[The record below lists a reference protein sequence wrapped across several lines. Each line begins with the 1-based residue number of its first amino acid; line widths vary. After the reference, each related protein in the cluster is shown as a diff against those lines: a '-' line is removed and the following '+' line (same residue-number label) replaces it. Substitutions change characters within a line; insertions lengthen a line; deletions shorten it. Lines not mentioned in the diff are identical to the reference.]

1 MRRIAG
7 VKIIDKRRMKE
18 FREEVGVKESF
29 TRELVR
35 SLIRWAGHV
44 ENMEGVRRK
53 RMRLE
58 WMIEGEEEDRN

>member
-7 VKIIDKRRMKE
+7 VKRIEKRRMKE

-35 SLIRWAGHV
+35 SRIRWTGHV
-44 ENMEGVRRK
+44 EKMEGVRRE

-58 WMIEGEEEDRN
+58 WMIEGEEEDRG